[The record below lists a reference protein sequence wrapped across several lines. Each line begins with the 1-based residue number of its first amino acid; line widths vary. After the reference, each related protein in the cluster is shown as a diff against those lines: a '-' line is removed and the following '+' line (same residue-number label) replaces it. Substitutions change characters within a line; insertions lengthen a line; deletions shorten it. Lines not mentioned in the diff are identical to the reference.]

1 VSDRGPAARAAGP
14 RCFIPSAFAPED
26 GPVMTGPY
34 NRLHTGIR
42 YTAFTSVINF
52 VSDALASPK
61 SMLVP
66 V

>member
-1 VSDRGPAARAAGP
+1 VFHPQR
-14 RCFIPSAFAPED
+14 IAPED